1 MSRLAEVGLVS
12 LSGCRSRGFGNN
24 AITSDR
30 TSAFGGHRVRNDSRQ
45 SSEVI
50 PYLVMINVA
59 DTADGDLGSDID
71 LQTGN
76 HLNHETKGK
85 RRQINKASKGPKSIN
100 QTYLSHGTNDRDSGG
115 FVGVLVG
122 NSERYGLL
130 HFSLRGVHWEPAT
143 NGLTGNNGSE
153 SHQDQSKQSKHFSI
167 QRIVTRN
174 KSDSY

>member
-12 LSGCRSRGFGNN
+12 LCRGFGNN

-30 TSAFGGHRVRNDSRQ
+30 SSTFGGHRVRNDSRQ

-76 HLNHETKGK
+76 HLNSETKGK
-85 RRQINKASKGPKSIN
+85 RRQINKASKGTKLIN
-100 QTYLSHGTNDRDSGG
+100 
-115 FVGVLVG
+115 
-122 NSERYGLL
+122 
-130 HFSLRGVHWEPAT
+130 
-143 NGLTGNNGSE
+143 
-153 SHQDQSKQSKHFSI
+153 
-167 QRIVTRN
+167 
-174 KSDSY
+174 